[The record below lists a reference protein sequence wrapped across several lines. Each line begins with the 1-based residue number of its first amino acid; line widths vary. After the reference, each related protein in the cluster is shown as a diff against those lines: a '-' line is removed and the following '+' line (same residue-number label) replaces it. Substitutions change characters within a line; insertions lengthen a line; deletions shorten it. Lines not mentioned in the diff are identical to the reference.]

1 MPAGRQRAAA
11 AREPAANGPA
21 KAPPA
26 GGKAGKGVQGAQRRA
41 AAQPGPADRADFPP
55 LPQGGARRIAPTP
68 VQQHAPVATPAG
80 GAWRGGL
87 AGGGGFS
94 SVAAVTP
101 VRRGSQ
107 PSTPLGTAA
116 AQASPFAIGS
126 PLPGDP
132 AAALAGSPSLE
143 RLMSGAGL
151 AERSPAARAG
161 PKARAATQLVYTGGA
176 NQQAFKQTS
185 LAALTS
191 PQKRRQAPRPVG
203 NALDVRLGKAPDIQA
218 AGRQA
223 GHTANGV
230 SAGRPAAAGSKQP
243 LKPPR
248 RINPQQL
255 QQPPPPAPPPL
266 RSGMS
271 AWPAPAAQLSSQP
284 NTNRAA
290 WGQAATARAPVSS
303 PLVTAASAALATP
316 QPESS
321 SSRAT
326 SAAAADAAANA
337 QEAGSAAAPD
347 AAAADSSMSPGIA
360 AQTGQPSSASGS
372 APAAAAS
379 QPQAQ
384 TLNAA
389 ERLLRAGRL
398 GILCGRP
405 LRRGT
410 AVALAPELDLLLQ
423 LLALPADVDVKEAVL
438 LNCTRVAAAFAG
450 AAMLEAGGALTL
462 QQQLAVELQD
472 NCSALRWPTCFS
484 LHSSV
489 MEPRGSCS
497 ERVYV
502 QWL

>member
-11 AREPAANGPA
+11 GREPAANGPA

-41 AAQPGPADRADFPP
+41 AAQPGPADRGDFPP

-80 GAWRGGL
+80 AAWGGGR

-107 PSTPLGTAA
+107 PSTPLGAA
-116 AQASPFAIGS
+116 AAHASPFAIGS

-176 NQQAFKQTS
+176 NQQASKQTS

-191 PQKRRQAPRPVG
+191 PQKRRQAPSPVG

-223 GHTANGV
+223 GHTSNGV
-230 SAGRPAAAGSKQP
+230 SAGRPAAAGGKQP

-248 RINPQQL
+248 RITPQQL

-303 PLVTAASAALATP
+303 PLVTAASAALAAP
-316 QPESS
+316 QPE
-321 SSRAT
+321 SRAT
-326 SAAAADAAANA
+326 SAAAADAAADA
-337 QEAGSAAAPD
+337 QEAD
-347 AAAADSSMSPGIA
+347 AAAADSNMSPGIA

-423 LLALPADVDVKEAVL
+423 LLALPAAVDVKEAVL

-450 AAMLEAGGALTL
+450 AAMLEAGGTLTL
-462 QQQLAVELQD
+462 QKQLAVELQD
-472 NCSALRWPTCFS
+472 KCSAFRWPTCFS
-484 LHSSV
+484 LHSICDGA
-489 MEPRGSCS
+489 EGF
-497 ERVYV
+497 
-502 QWL
+502 LL